1 MRHGKSGRK
10 LNRTSSHRL
19 AMFRNMVTSLL
30 EHERI
35 YTTDAKAKE
44 LRRWADWMITLGKR
58 GDLHARRQALQV
70 IRDKGV
76 VHKLFTDLA
85 QRYQARSGGYTR
97 AVKVGFRPG
106 DCAPISLVELM
117 TGETA
122 KKKRKKKRKVPKAE
136 EAARAKAEVAA
147 EAEGTEVVQEEEAV
161 AEEAPQKQKKR
172 KRKTAKKPEAN
183 AKWQRAPAR
192 LSNTNR
198 FLEGPSDH
206 IAQDSCCEKAR
217 CQCRFFQTGRNLGR
231 PCPATSAYVQP
242 STFAPIESIE
252 SLNYHAVP

>member
-10 LNRTSSHRL
+10 LNRSSSHRL

-44 LRRWADWMITLGKR
+44 LRRWADRMITLGKR

-97 AVKVGFRPG
+97 TVKVGFRAG
-106 DCAPISLVELM
+106 DSAPISLVELM
-117 TGETA
+117 TGETKKK
-122 KKKRKKKRKVPKAE
+122 KKKRKRKVPKAP
-136 EAARAKAEVAA
+136 EAVSTKAEVEAAA
-147 EAEGTEVVQEEEAV
+147 EVSEVTQEETAAEETPKKKEKKKRKAKEEPEPKVSVEEEAEEPGSETSEAV
-161 AEEAPQKQKKR
+161 EAEPKT
-172 KRKTAKKPEAN
+172 TAKEETA
-183 AKWQRAPAR
+183 QR
-192 LSNTNR
+192 T
-198 FLEGPSDH
+198 
-206 IAQDSCCEKAR
+206 EKKKKGKKKA
-217 CQCRFFQTGRNLGR
+217 
-231 PCPATSAYVQP
+231 
-242 STFAPIESIE
+242 EK
-252 SLNYHAVP
+252 

>member
-10 LNRTSSHRL
+10 LGRTSSHRL

-70 IRDKGV
+70 IRDKSV

-97 AVKVGFRPG
+97 TVKVGFRVG
-106 DCAPISLVELM
+106 DGAPLSLIELM
-117 TGETA
+117 TGETVKKKK
-122 KKKRKKKRKVPKAE
+122 KKKRKAPKAAKVTPPAVESAPEVEPAE
-136 EAARAKAEVAA
+136 EEVLEAKP
-147 EAEGTEVVQEEEAV
+147 EEAV
-161 AEEAPQKQKKR
+161 VEETAEKK
-172 KRKTAKKPEAN
+172 KKEKGKPAKKVEPEAASEP
-183 AKWQRAPAR
+183 AKKKK
-192 LSNTNR
+192 S
-198 FLEGPSDH
+198 
-206 IAQDSCCEKAR
+206 KAKKVKEETDE
-217 CQCRFFQTGRNLGR
+217 Q
-231 PCPATSAYVQP
+231 
-242 STFAPIESIE
+242 
-252 SLNYHAVP
+252 

>member
-58 GDLHARRQALQV
+58 GDLHARRQARQV

-97 AVKVGFRPG
+97 AVKVGFRDG

-122 KKKRKKKRKVPKAE
+122 KKKRKKKRKVQKAAE
-136 EAARAKAEVAA
+136 RAPAKAEVEA
-147 EAEGTEVVQEEEAV
+147 EAEVAEEIQEGAV
-161 AEEAPQKQKKR
+161 EEEAPQKKKKR
-172 KRKTAKKPEAN
+172 KRKATKEPKPETPVKEEALKPGPETTDVPK
-183 AKWQRAPAR
+183 AEKVSTEKEEATEPA
-192 LSNTNR
+192 
-198 FLEGPSDH
+198 
-206 IAQDSCCEKAR
+206 EK
-217 CQCRFFQTGRNLGR
+217 QKKGKKETE
-231 PCPATSAYVQP
+231 V
-242 STFAPIESIE
+242 
-252 SLNYHAVP
+252 

>member
-10 LNRTSSHRL
+10 LGRTSSHRL

-70 IRDKGV
+70 IRDKSV

-97 AVKVGFRPG
+97 TVKVGFRVG
-106 DCAPISLVELM
+106 DGAPLSLIELL
-117 TGETA
+117 TGETE
-122 KKKRKKKRKVPKAE
+122 KKKKKKKTKAPKAAKVKPPAVEPAPETEPEVVEVPEAEPEKGAAEEVPEKKKKAEGKQTAKPKAE
-136 EAARAKAEVAA
+136 KVDAEEKAAGEPEISDAEPEAA
-147 EAEGTEVVQEEEAV
+147 
-161 AEEAPQKQKKR
+161 AEESPEP
-172 KRKTAKKPEAN
+172 AKKELPKEV
-183 AKWQRAPAR
+183 
-192 LSNTNR
+192 
-198 FLEGPSDH
+198 E
-206 IAQDSCCEKAR
+206 E
-217 CQCRFFQTGRNLGR
+217 
-231 PCPATSAYVQP
+231 
-242 STFAPIESIE
+242 
-252 SLNYHAVP
+252 